1 MFSTSKTMLMRC
13 FGVFIALLCMQ
24 ITMAL
29 GQTCQDSSCTIVQA
43 AYISHFTGPDCN
55 GEEYYYTAYF
65 GFDGI
70 RRSWDGKGLAG
81 NLLRSATVQ
90 SYRSSNGVCTR
101 NAWPTGNPLD
111 NFVRIYRDCGEA
123 TCTAVTSSYIS
134 HFTSRDC
141 TGAEYYYTPYF
152 GSDGVKRSWDGGGRA
167 GTILRKITAVS
178 YKDSTGECHEDE
190 WLDGSNTLTGF
201 VRIYRPNT
209 GQIP

>member
-1 MFSTSKTMLMRC
+1 MFSTRKTMLTRC

-24 ITMAL
+24 ITTAF
-29 GQTCQDSSCTIVQA
+29 GQTCQESWCTPVQQ

-70 RRSWDGKGLAG
+70 RRSWDGKGVTG
-81 NLLRSATVQ
+81 NVLRSATAQ
-90 SYRSSNGVCTR
+90 SYRSSNGVCSR
-101 NAWPTGNPLD
+101 NAWPSGNTLD
-111 NFVRIYRDCGEA
+111 HFVRIYRDCGEA
-123 TCTAVTSSYIS
+123 TCTAVTASYIS
-134 HFTSRDC
+134 HFTGLDC

-152 GSDGVKRSWDGGGRA
+152 GFDGIKRSWDGGGRA
-167 GTILRKITAVS
+167 GTVVRKVTSIS
-178 YKDSTGECHEDE
+178 YRDWTGECRNE
-190 WLDGSNTLTGF
+190 WPGGNTLTGF